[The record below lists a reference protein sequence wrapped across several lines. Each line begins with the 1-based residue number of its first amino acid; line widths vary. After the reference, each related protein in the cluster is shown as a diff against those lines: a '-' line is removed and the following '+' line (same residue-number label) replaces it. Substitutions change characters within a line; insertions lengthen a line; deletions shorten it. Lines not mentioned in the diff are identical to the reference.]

1 MKKYLIQG
9 MLALAA
15 TLMLTGCHEED
26 VFSGSTLD
34 QKAKAYEETFVE
46 AFGMPNKNH
55 TWGFGTVGNARTRT
69 VLKED
74 MWDDNQ
80 ELINT
85 IQANAPALITPDER
99 TYIAEWFADPAH
111 YGFTQGLNISNFY
124 LQHVTSLPNNR
135 TGRQFNEK
143 GEASERNE
151 SANLDELHVGA
162 VATKAGTEH
171 VLDFNSQGTGS
182 YERVYIQDGSA
193 LQFGV
198 HSTWG
203 TDDSGPSKDGYYW
216 YFRCE
221 QITVPGRCFGEG
233 EADRT
238 AWYVG
243 ICFYARAN
251 ETYNAD
257 GSVQKYR
264 ELGYQN
270 VADQRCDAWI
280 LKVVPGVGETIT
292 PPAESTKPKVTVVD
306 KRYRETIITETTTE
320 SYKTKQLLEQ
330 GRVLCED
337 LGSSGLVDID
347 FNDLVFD
354 AKVWKHTSFQKTTV
368 KITTKEGDEVK
379 STEEPEPTIQSAV
392 GYENE
397 ISVVAAGGTLPLSFA
412 GKGDL
417 NTLLGVDSYLYMVNT
432 VTPDVQLAPGSQST
446 TAAQA
451 DFKLEGASAYSA
463 INEIPIWVEFGK
475 ETKKLNQVFGNEE
488 GSTGYIPRCLLVP
501 LGTPWA
507 IERTPINEAYADFTN
522 YVQNM
527 KPCWDYAASGA
538 VYPGSESMGLTAS
551 PDEDFEEV
559 KYDIVEPTTTTDTQD
574 GGEYYEYHEIE
585 VDQVVPEMVGTSLKI
600 EGAGSLKQ
608 YYDTKRIDDSYAYIR
623 GEEFPKTGHVTLRI
637 YGIGADNDGY
647 LWRLYTGTANNNLGG
662 GDGTQYSYNNA
673 EGRASLAA
681 NGYIETTVEAA
692 TLNSTGWYL
701 AGCNFTLLG
710 VTIVTED
717 DLKEDTGTTDNPLSI
732 VEGNTLEGTNLLSNS
747 ISLNND
753 GVKPVVPNQSDAKT
767 YAQSLK
773 AGESALAILLTIT
786 NDGWYFQ
793 TGLSGT
799 SGNDLI
805 EQQSNNNTSF
815 KNGDTIILTR
825 ILSAAEIETLTNNAN
840 NQYYWGGGMF
850 GIQGNGVTVSKM
862 VIQ

>member
-74 MWDDNQ
+74 MWDDTQ

-111 YGFTQGLNISNFY
+111 YGFTKGLDISDFY
-124 LQHVTSLPNNR
+124 LQHVTSLPNTR
-135 TGRQFNEK
+135 TGRQFDEK
-143 GEASERNE
+143 GNVSVLSNQT
-151 SANLDELHVGA
+151 ANLDKLHVGP
-162 VATKAGTEH
+162 VATEAGTEH

-182 YERVYIQDGSA
+182 YERIYIQDGSA

-203 TDDSGPSKDGYYW
+203 TDESSPSKDGYYW

-233 EADRT
+233 QADRT

-264 ELGYQN
+264 ELGYQEL
-270 VADQRCDAWI
+270 ADQRCDAWI
-280 LKVVPGVGETIT
+280 LKVVPGEGETIT
-292 PPAESTKPKVTVVD
+292 PPAESTKPKVTVID
-306 KRYRETIITETTTE
+306 KKYRETIITETTTE

-354 AKVWKHTSFQKTTV
+354 AKVWKYTSFQKTTV
-368 KITTKEGDEVK
+368 KKTTKEGDEVK

-392 GYENE
+392 GYKNE

-451 DFKLEGASAYSA
+451 DFTLEGASAYSA

-507 IERTPINEAYADFTN
+507 IERTPINKAYADFTD

-527 KPCWDYAASGA
+527 KPCWDYAAPGA
-538 VYPGSESMGLTAS
+538 VYPGSDKMGLTAS
-551 PDEDFEEV
+551 PKEDFEEV

-574 GGEYYEYHEIE
+574 GGEYYETHEIE
-585 VDQVVPEMVGTSLKI
+585 VDQVVPEVMVGTSLKI
-600 EGAGSLKQ
+600 EGAGSLNQ
-608 YYDTKRIDDSYAYIR
+608 YYGKERIDDSYAYIR
-623 GEEFPKTGHVTLRI
+623 GSEFPATGHVTLRI

-647 LWRLYTGTANNNLGG
+647 LWRLYTGTANNDLGG
-662 GDGTQYSYNNA
+662 GNAEEGSYNNA

-692 TLNSTGWYL
+692 TLNRTGWYL

-717 DLKEDTGTTDNPLSI
+717 DLKEEQGQGSGSGDSESLTNNMISSPLELTGGVVGFYSDQTQAQQLASNLVVGTSVFAIQLQLTNDAWYFQMGTGTTGNNLCSGYSNTAAGYSDYKNGNIFIIRVTLT
-732 VEGNTLEGTNLLSNS
+732 EGML
-747 ISLNND
+747 
-753 GVKPVVPNQSDAKT
+753 
-767 YAQSLK
+767 
-773 AGESALAILLTIT
+773 
-786 NDGWYFQ
+786 
-793 TGLSGT
+793 
-799 SGNDLI
+799 DLI
-805 EQQSNNNTSF
+805 NSNVNNTGWWSQAMF
-815 KNGDTIILTR
+815 AFQGSGCKVIGF
-825 ILSAAEIETLTNNAN
+825 AIE
-840 NQYYWGGGMF
+840 
-850 GIQGNGVTVSKM
+850 
-862 VIQ
+862 